1 MDTLEEK
8 IEKLPTPTLFLNVDI
23 EDIIAENTAIVKGLQ
38 PDWEP
43 IESDPN
49 MMQIEA
55 FSYKELL
62 LKNMINGLIKK
73 MLPHYSK
80 DADLDNFIFGFY
92 GGEQRLEGANPT
104 APYECSLEEPLGVDV
119 TIPKGLELSDGTNT
133 AYLYED
139 IVIPAGELSADGK
152 VQLNQKVQTS
162 DTKTEIV
169 ISPFPYL
176 INIKSLGD
184 FTGGSEV
191 ESDEDFFARAILGL
205 YKYSTAGGKNAYI
218 YFAKT
223 ADERVFDVKIY
234 SPNPMIVNV
243 YILPN
248 TITPEATDEVME
260 KVEVA
265 LKGDEK
271 TQAFCDVVNVIQ
283 ATKKSYIPTA
293 TIELFDLSRQA
304 DILKSIQAN
313 FTNSFKID
321 EDLPYSSIITK
332 MHIGGVYKVSMELQ
346 EDITTAINE
355 YISITEFNL
364 TFVEANL

>member
-1 MDTLEEK
+1 MSDLQEIVK
-8 IEKLPTPTLFLNVDI
+8 NLPIPSLFLGVNI
-23 EDIIAENTAIVKGLQ
+23 EDIIVENTDIVKDLQ
-38 PDWEP
+38 PDWKP

-62 LKNMINGLIKK
+62 LRNMINGLIKK
-73 MLPHYSK
+73 MLPHYSSGT
-80 DADLDNFIFGFY
+80 DLDNFVFGFY

-104 APYECSLEEPLGVDV
+104 APCQCSLEEPLGVDII
-119 TIPKGLELSDGTNT
+119 IPKGLELSDGTNT

-139 IVIPAGELSADGK
+139 IVIPAGELSGQGK

-169 ISPFPYL
+169 ISPFPYV
-176 INIKSLGD
+176 ISIKSLGD

-191 ESDEDFFARAILGL
+191 ENDEDFFSRAILGL

-223 ADERVFDVKIY
+223 ADERVFDVKVY
-234 SPNPMIVNV
+234 SPTPLIVNV
-243 YILPN
+243 YVLSN
-248 TITPEATDEVME
+248 TTTPEATAEVME

-271 TQAFCDVVNVIQ
+271 TQAFGDVVNVIQ

-293 TIELFDLSRQA
+293 TVELFDLSRQA
-304 DILKSIQAN
+304 DILKTIQEN
-313 FTNSFKID
+313 FTNKFKID
-321 EDLPYSSIITK
+321 EDLPYSSIIAK
-332 MHIGGVYKVSMELQ
+332 MHIGGVYKVNMELQ
-346 EDITTAINE
+346 EDITTEINE
-355 YISITEFNL
+355 YIAIEEFNL
-364 TFVEANL
+364 TFVGASL

>member
-1 MDTLEEK
+1 
-8 IEKLPTPTLFLNVDI
+8 
-23 EDIIAENTAIVKGLQ
+23 
-38 PDWEP
+38 
-43 IESDPN
+43 

-104 APYECSLEEPLGVDV
+104 APYEFSIEEPLNVDI
-119 TIPKGLELSDGTNT
+119 TIPKGLELSDGVHS

-139 IVIPAGELSADGK
+139 VVILAGELSVNGK
-152 VQLNQKVQTS
+152 LKLNQKVKTS
-162 DTKTEIV
+162 TIKTEIV
-169 ISPFPYL
+169 VSPYPYVVSA
-176 INIKSLGD
+176 KSLGD
-184 FTGGSEV
+184 FTGGSDV
-191 ESDEDFFARAILGL
+191 ESDKDFLSRAILGL
-205 YKYSTAGGKNAYI
+205 YKYSTAGGEKAYI

-223 ADERVFDVKIY
+223 ADERVFDVKVH
-234 SPNPMIVNV
+234 SPNPMVVNV

-248 TITPEATDEVME
+248 TTTPEATAEVME
-260 KVEVA
+260 KVEAA

-293 TIELFDLSRQA
+293 TIQLFDLSKQA
-304 DILKSIQAN
+304 DILKTIKEN

-332 MHIGGVYKVSMELQ
+332 MHIGGVYKVSMEAM
-346 EDITTAINE
+346 EDITTDINE

-364 TFVEANL
+364 TFVEASL